1 MTRWT
6 QHAAVCLTVAIL
18 VAPRLLRAQV
28 NIERLRRTETTTGVS
43 GQAGANLTARAGN
56 VQLVL
61 LTFTGRLDY
70 ARWRWLA
77 FLVGNTD
84 VGWQGGQ
91 RFSNAGLLHVRYNYL
106 ASPTVAAEVFG
117 QIDYD
122 KARLLAFRAI
132 AGTGPRFTL
141 HSVGPWRCRPS
152 R

>member
-6 QHAAVCLTVAIL
+6 RHAAVCLTLAIL
-18 VAPRLLRAQV
+18 AAPRVLRAQV
-28 NIERLRRTETTTGVS
+28 NIERLRRTETSTGVS
-43 GQAGANLTARAGN
+43 GLAGANLTARAGN

-70 ARWRWLA
+70 VRRRWLA
-77 FLVGNTD
+77 FVVGNTD

-122 KARLLAFRAI
+122 RARLLAFRAI
-132 AGTGPRFTL
+132 AATRARFTP
-141 HSVGPWRCRPS
+141 HGPWPS
-152 R
+152 RRA